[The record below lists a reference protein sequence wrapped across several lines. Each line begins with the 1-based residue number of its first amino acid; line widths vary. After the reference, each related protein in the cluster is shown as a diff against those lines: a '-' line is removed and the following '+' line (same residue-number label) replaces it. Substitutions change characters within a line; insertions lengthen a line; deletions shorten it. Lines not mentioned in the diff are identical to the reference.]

1 MLSVRHPFNLS
12 TCAIVALTTAC
23 LFSSNAQ
30 ASQITLTSIS
40 NSSVSGNSISGS
52 SIRDNANTTTNNT
65 VSISSNTLEIDWN
78 GLSVNSSAL
87 TVDSQPQKV
96 TNLVIG
102 LSNKTN
108 SAKTATW
115 TLVPSGINVEAEL
128 NQDQLTFQFSL
139 PSNIRVKRNQPV
151 ELAWFDLAEQQTQT
165 LFLPFNEG
173 MRVPTN
179 NKLWGNYLVD
189 NHSESNTTQDLKMPF
204 WTVQQNDHFISYQM
218 INATNNQL
226 LFSNASPDTTS
237 KTNTKIDMKASH
249 QFTILNQSQPFIVR
263 ITLGDSWLD
272 GAKQYRNWRIDND
285 QSETLAAKQK
295 RNPDVNK
302 LISASHVYLFGKD
315 PLSIQ
320 DVSDWWG
327 LKAWYLEHSQ
337 LNISSEAKRELST
350 LSKGKDWFSQYHKQL
365 LLNSISQ
372 SLQKLFPVGTPT
384 LENNTI
390 KAQYVAAQN
399 KKNWLV
405 EHASP
410 YLNSSD
416 TWGQALSADMV
427 ANLNKAG
434 LNKLWLGFDN
444 WMPAFYQPNAVGL
457 AKQSGYL
464 VGTYDSYNTVIP
476 AKLNDNWLTAQ
487 LPKPMRQSCAIELAD
502 GSLKKGFRGNGFYLN
517 PNCHL
522 DYVKQRAQDIMKFGN
537 FNSLFLDVDATA
549 MAREDYRGSI
559 DSHSNSNGNR
569 NRNTNE
575 SDMLSG
581 FNNRMQ
587 WLSEQ
592 PSLVLG
598 SEDGNSLTTK
608 GIAFAHGLE
617 TVGFGWTDKDM
628 KENRQSPYY
637 LGRWYP
643 DHKPDFFFKPAEVKE
658 PYKSLLFSPQ
668 YRIPL
673 YQAVFH
679 DEVINTHHWHSDSL
693 KFTNVQ
699 SNRDLIAMLYNTP
712 PMVHLTRDEASS
724 SSSPRLKVLKHY
736 QDGFEPMHEQ
746 LWDKRLVD
754 FFWLD
759 KNGNVQQTEFS
770 DGSKII
776 ANFSDEVFDQNGIDV
791 APDSIKALLS
801 NGQIIEWKS
810 EPN

>member
-1 MLSVRHPFNLS
+1 MLSVRHPLNLS
-12 TCAIVALTTAC
+12 NFAIVALTTAC

-30 ASQITLTSIS
+30 ASQITLTS
-40 NSSVSGNSISGS
+40 N
-52 SIRDNANTTTNNT
+52 NNT
-65 VSISSNTLEIDWN
+65 VATSSNTLEVDWN
-78 GLSVNSSAL
+78 GLSVNSAAL
-87 TVDSQPQKV
+87 TVDSQPQKA

-102 LSNKTN
+102 FSDKAD
-108 SAKTATW
+108 SAKIATW
-115 TLVPSGINVEAEL
+115 TLVPSGINVKAEL

-139 PSNIRVKRNQPV
+139 PSNIQVKRNKPI

-165 LFLPFNEG
+165 LFLPFSEG
-173 MRVPTN
+173 MRVPTD
-179 NKLWGNYLVD
+179 NKLWASYLVG
-189 NHSESNTTQDLKMPF
+189 NHSGSNTTQDLKMPF
-204 WTVQQNDHFISYQM
+204 WTVQQNNHFISYQM
-218 INATNNQL
+218 VNATNNQL
-226 LFSNASPDTTS
+226 LFSDASSNASSNT
-237 KTNTKIDMKASH
+237 KTKIDMKAAH
-249 QFTILNQSQPFIVR
+249 QFTMLNQSQPFLVR

-272 GAKQYRNWRIDND
+272 GAKQYRDWRINND
-285 QSETLAAKQK
+285 QSETLVAKQK
-295 RNPDVNK
+295 RNPDVTK
-302 LISASHVYLFGKD
+302 LIGASHVYLFGKD

-327 LKAWYLEHSQ
+327 LKTWYLEGSK
-337 LNISSEAKRELST
+337 LNVSAEAKRELSS

-365 LLNSISQ
+365 LLDSISQ
-372 SLQKLFPVGTPT
+372 SLQVLYPVGNPT
-384 LENNTI
+384 LEDNTI
-390 KAQYVAAQN
+390 KAQYKAAQD
-399 KKNWLV
+399 KKNWLL

-410 YLNSSD
+410 YLNSSE
-416 TWGQALSADMV
+416 TWGQALSSDMV

-464 VGTYDSYNTVIP
+464 VGTYDSYNTAIP

-487 LPKPMRQSCAIELAD
+487 LPEPMRQSCAIELAD

-522 DYVKQRAQDIMKFGN
+522 EYVKQRAQDIMRFGN

-549 MAREDYRGSI
+549 MAREDYRVSI
-559 DSHSNSNGNR
+559 DSNGN
-569 NRNTNE
+569 TNDE
-575 SDMLSG
+575 SDMLSA
-581 FNNRMQ
+581 FNNRMK

-643 DHKPDFFFKPAEVKE
+643 DQKPDFFFKPAEVKE

-699 SNRDLIAMLYNTP
+699 AERDLTAMLYNTP
-712 PMVHLTRDEASS
+712 PMVHLTRDEALSS
-724 SSSPRLKVLKHY
+724 SSQRIKALKHY

-746 LWDKRLVD
+746 LWDKQLVD
-754 FFWLD
+754 SEWLD
-759 KNGNVQQTEFS
+759 KSGDVQQTEFS

-776 ANFSDEVFDQNGIDV
+776 ANFSDQTFHQRGLKVSPS
-791 APDSIKALLS
+791 AIKAVLS
-801 NGQIIEWKS
+801 NGQTLEWKS

>member
-1 MLSVRHPFNLS
+1 MLSVRHPLNLS

-52 SIRDNANTTTNNT
+52 SIRDNANIATNNT

-78 GLSVNSSAL
+78 GLSVNSGAL
-87 TVDSQPQKV
+87 TVDSQPQKA

-102 LSNKTN
+102 LSDKTN

-115 TLVPSGINVEAEL
+115 TLVPSGINIEAEL
-128 NQDQLTFQFSL
+128 NQDQLTFQFSF
-139 PSNIRVKRNQPV
+139 PSNIQVKRNQPV

-165 LFLPFNEG
+165 LFLPFSEG

-179 NKLWGNYLVD
+179 NKLWGSYLVD
-189 NHSESNTTQDLKMPF
+189 NHSGSNTTQDLKMPF
-204 WTVQQNDHFISYQM
+204 WTAQQNDHFISYQM

-226 LFSNASPDTTS
+226 LFSDASSNASSNT
-237 KTNTKIDMKASH
+237 KTKIDMKASH
-249 QFTILNQSQPFIVR
+249 QFTMLNQSQPFIVR

-272 GAKQYRNWRIDND
+272 GAKQYRDWRINND
-285 QSETLAAKQK
+285 QSETLVAKQK
-295 RNPDVNK
+295 RNPDVSK
-302 LISASHVYLFGKD
+302 LIGASHVYLFGKD
-315 PLSIQ
+315 PLSVQ

-327 LKAWYLEHSQ
+327 LKSWYLKGSK
-337 LNISSEAKRELST
+337 LNVSKEAKRELSS

-365 LLNSISQ
+365 LLDSISQ
-372 SLQKLFPVGTPT
+372 SLQVLFPVGNPT

-416 TWGQALSADMV
+416 TWGQALSSDMV
-427 ANLNKAG
+427 TNLNKAG

-464 VGTYDSYNTVIP
+464 VGTYDSYNTAIP

-487 LPKPMRQSCAIELAD
+487 LPKPMRESCAIELAD

-549 MAREDYRGSI
+549 MAREDYSGSI
-559 DSHSNSNGNR
+559 DSHGNGD
-569 NRNTNE
+569 TNE
-575 SDMLSG
+575 SDMLSA

-628 KENRQSPYY
+628 KENRRSPYY

-643 DHKPDFFFKPAEVKE
+643 DHKPDFFFKPSEVKE

-699 SNRDLIAMLYNTP
+699 AERDLTAMLYNTP
-712 PMVHLTRDEASS
+712 PMVHLTRDEALS
-724 SSSPRLKVLKHY
+724 SSSPRIKALKHY

-746 LWDKRLVD
+746 LWDKQLVD
-754 FFWLD
+754 FDWLD
-759 KNGNVQQTEFS
+759 KNGDVQQTEFS

-776 ANFSDEVFDQNGIDV
+776 ANFSNKTFRHDNVDIAALSV
-791 APDSIKALLS
+791 KAILA
-801 NGQIIEWKS
+801 NGQVVDWQS
-810 EPN
+810 TYH

>member
-1 MLSVRHPFNLS
+1 MS
-12 TCAIVALTTAC
+12 
-23 LFSSNAQ
+23 
-30 ASQITLTSIS
+30 
-40 NSSVSGNSISGS
+40 
-52 SIRDNANTTTNNT
+52 
-65 VSISSNTLEIDWN
+65 
-78 GLSVNSSAL
+78 
-87 TVDSQPQKV
+87 
-96 TNLVIG
+96 
-102 LSNKTN
+102 
-108 SAKTATW
+108 
-115 TLVPSGINVEAEL
+115 
-128 NQDQLTFQFSL
+128 
-139 PSNIRVKRNQPV
+139 
-151 ELAWFDLAEQQTQT
+151 
-165 LFLPFNEG
+165 
-173 MRVPTN
+173 
-179 NKLWGNYLVD
+179 
-189 NHSESNTTQDLKMPF
+189 
-204 WTVQQNDHFISYQM
+204 
-218 INATNNQL
+218 
-226 LFSNASPDTTS
+226 
-237 KTNTKIDMKASH
+237 
-249 QFTILNQSQPFIVR
+249 
-263 ITLGDSWLD
+263 
-272 GAKQYRNWRIDND
+272 
-285 QSETLAAKQK
+285 
-295 RNPDVNK
+295 K
-302 LISASHVYLFGKD
+302 LIGASHVYLFGKD

-327 LKAWYLEHSQ
+327 LKTWYLK
-337 LNISSEAKRELST
+337 SSKLRVSAEAKRELSS
-350 LSKGKDWFSQYHKQL
+350 LSKGKDWFSQYQKQL
-365 LLNSISQ
+365 LLDSISQ
-372 SLQKLFPVGTPT
+372 SLLVLYPVGNPT

-390 KAQYVAAQN
+390 KAQYKAAQD
-399 KKNWLV
+399 KKNWLLK
-405 EHASP
+405 HASP
-410 YLNSSD
+410 YLNSSE
-416 TWGQALSADMV
+416 TWGQALSSDMLT
-427 ANLNKAG
+427 NLNKAG

-444 WMPAFYQPNAVGL
+444 WMPAFYQPNAVAL

-464 VGTYDSYNTVIP
+464 VGTYDSYNTAIP

-487 LPKPMRQSCAIELAD
+487 LPEPMRQSCAIELAD

-522 DYVKQRAQDIMKFGN
+522 EYVKQRAQDIMRFGN

-549 MAREDYRGSI
+549 MAREDYSGSI
-559 DSHSNSNGNR
+559 DSHSNSNGNG
-569 NRNTNE
+569 NTNE

-628 KENRQSPYY
+628 KENHQSPYY

-699 SNRDLIAMLYNTP
+699 AERDLTAMLYNTP
-712 PMVHLTRDEASS
+712 PMVHLTRDEALS
-724 SSSPRLKVLKHY
+724 SSSPRIKALKHY

-746 LWDKRLVD
+746 LWDKQLVD
-754 FFWLD
+754 SEWLD
-759 KNGNVQQTEFS
+759 KSGDVQQTEFS

-776 ANFSDEVFDQNGIDV
+776 ANFSDQTFHQRGLKVSPS
-791 APDSIKALLS
+791 AIKAVLS
-801 NGQIIEWKS
+801 NGQTLEWKS

>member
-1 MLSVRHPFNLS
+1 MLSVRHPLNLS
-12 TCAIVALTTAC
+12 NFAIVALTTAC

-30 ASQITLTSIS
+30 ASQITLTS
-40 NSSVSGNSISGS
+40 N
-52 SIRDNANTTTNNT
+52 NNT
-65 VSISSNTLEIDWN
+65 VATSSNTLEVDWN
-78 GLSVNSSAL
+78 GLSVNSAAL
-87 TVDSQPQKV
+87 TVDSQPQKA

-102 LSNKTN
+102 FSDKAD
-108 SAKTATW
+108 SAKIATW
-115 TLVPSGINVEAEL
+115 TLVPSGINVKAEL

-139 PSNIRVKRNQPV
+139 PSNIQVKRNKPI

-165 LFLPFNEG
+165 RFLPFSEG
-173 MRVPTN
+173 MRVPTD
-179 NKLWGNYLVD
+179 NKLWASYLVG
-189 NHSESNTTQDLKMPF
+189 NHSGSNTTQDLKMPF
-204 WTVQQNDHFISYQM
+204 WTVQQNNHFISYQM
-218 INATNNQL
+218 VNATNNQL
-226 LFSNASPDTTS
+226 LFSDASSNT
-237 KTNTKIDMKASH
+237 KTKIDMKAAH
-249 QFTILNQSQPFIVR
+249 QFTMLNQSQPFLVR

-272 GAKQYRNWRIDND
+272 GAKQYRDWRINND
-285 QSETLAAKQK
+285 QSETLVAKQK
-295 RNPDVNK
+295 RNPDVTK
-302 LISASHVYLFGKD
+302 LIGASHVYLFGKD

-327 LKAWYLEHSQ
+327 LKTWYLEGSK
-337 LNISSEAKRELST
+337 LNVSAEAKRELSS

-365 LLNSISQ
+365 LLDSISQ
-372 SLQKLFPVGTPT
+372 SLQVLYPVGNPT
-384 LENNTI
+384 LEDNTI
-390 KAQYVAAQN
+390 KAQYKAAQD
-399 KKNWLV
+399 KKNWLL

-410 YLNSSD
+410 YLNSSE
-416 TWGQALSADMV
+416 TWGQALSSDMV

-444 WMPAFYQPNAVGL
+444 WMPEFYQPNAVGL

-464 VGTYDSYNTVIP
+464 VGTYDSYNTAIP

-487 LPKPMRQSCAIELAD
+487 LPEPMRQSCAIELAD

-522 DYVKQRAQDIMKFGN
+522 EYVKQRAQDIMRFGN

-549 MAREDYRGSI
+549 MAREDYRVSI
-559 DSHSNSNGNR
+559 DSNGN
-569 NRNTNE
+569 TNDE
-575 SDMLSG
+575 SDMLSA
-581 FNNRMQ
+581 FNNRMK

-699 SNRDLIAMLYNTP
+699 AERDLTAMLYNTP
-712 PMVHLTRDEASS
+712 PMVHLTRDEALSS
-724 SSSPRLKVLKHY
+724 SSQRIKALKHY

-746 LWDKRLVD
+746 LWDKQLVD
-754 FFWLD
+754 SEWLD
-759 KNGNVQQTEFS
+759 KSGDVQQTEFS

-776 ANFSDEVFDQNGIDV
+776 ANFSNKAFRYNGVDIAALSV
-791 APDSIKALLS
+791 KAILA
-801 NGQIIEWKS
+801 NGQVVDWQPDHS
-810 EPN
+810 

>member
-1 MLSVRHPFNLS
+1 MLSVRHPLNLS
-12 TCAIVALTTAC
+12 NFAIVALTTAC

-30 ASQITLTSIS
+30 ASQITLTS
-40 NSSVSGNSISGS
+40 N
-52 SIRDNANTTTNNT
+52 NNT
-65 VSISSNTLEIDWN
+65 VATSSNTLEVDWN
-78 GLSVNSSAL
+78 GLSVNSAAL
-87 TVDSQPQKV
+87 TVDSQPQKA

-102 LSNKTN
+102 FSDKAD
-108 SAKTATW
+108 SAKIATW
-115 TLVPSGINVEAEL
+115 TLVPSGINVKAEL

-139 PSNIRVKRNQPV
+139 PSNIQVKRNKPI

-165 LFLPFNEG
+165 LFLPFSEG
-173 MRVPTN
+173 MRVPTD
-179 NKLWGNYLVD
+179 NKLWASYLVG
-189 NHSESNTTQDLKMPF
+189 NHSGSNTTQDLKMPF
-204 WTVQQNDHFISYQM
+204 WTVQKNNHFISYQM
-218 INATNNQL
+218 VNATNNQL
-226 LFSNASPDTTS
+226 LFSDASSNASSNT
-237 KTNTKIDMKASH
+237 KTKIDMKAAH
-249 QFTILNQSQPFIVR
+249 QFTMLNQSQPFLVR

-272 GAKQYRNWRIDND
+272 GAKQYRDWRINND
-285 QSETLAAKQK
+285 QSETLVAKQK
-295 RNPDVNK
+295 RNPDVTK
-302 LISASHVYLFGKD
+302 LIGASHVYLFGKD

-327 LKAWYLEHSQ
+327 LKTWYLEGSK
-337 LNISSEAKRELST
+337 LNVSAEAKRELSS

-365 LLNSISQ
+365 LLDSISQ
-372 SLQKLFPVGTPT
+372 SLQVLYPVGNPT
-384 LENNTI
+384 LEDNTI
-390 KAQYVAAQN
+390 KAQYKAAQD
-399 KKNWLV
+399 KKNWLL

-410 YLNSSD
+410 YLNSSE
-416 TWGQALSADMV
+416 TWGQALSSDMV

-444 WMPAFYQPNAVGL
+444 WMPEFYQPNAVGL

-464 VGTYDSYNTVIP
+464 VGTYDSYNTAIP

-487 LPKPMRQSCAIELAD
+487 LPEPMRQSCAIELAD
-502 GSLKKGFRGNGFYLN
+502 GNLKKGFRGNGFYLN

-522 DYVKQRAQDIMKFGN
+522 EYVKQRAQDIMRFGN

-549 MAREDYRGSI
+549 MAREDYSGSI
-559 DSHSNSNGNR
+559 DSHSNSNGNG
-569 NRNTNE
+569 NGNGNTNE
-575 SDMLSG
+575 SDMLSA

-608 GIAFAHGLE
+608 GIVFAHGLE

-628 KENRQSPYY
+628 KENCQSPYY

-699 SNRDLIAMLYNTP
+699 AERDLTAMLYNTP
-712 PMVHLTRDEASS
+712 PMVHLTRDEALSS
-724 SSSPRLKVLKHY
+724 SSQRIKALKHY

-746 LWDKRLVD
+746 LWDKQLVD
-754 FFWLD
+754 FEWLD
-759 KNGNVQQTEFS
+759 KSGDVQQTEFS

-776 ANFSDEVFDQNGIDV
+776 ANFSNKAFRYNGVDIAALSV
-791 APDSIKALLS
+791 KAILA
-801 NGQIIEWKS
+801 NGQVVDWQPDHS
-810 EPN
+810 

>member
-1 MLSVRHPFNLS
+1 MLSVRHPLNLS
-12 TCAIVALTTAC
+12 NFAIVALTTAC

-30 ASQITLTSIS
+30 ASQITLTS
-40 NSSVSGNSISGS
+40 N
-52 SIRDNANTTTNNT
+52 NNT
-65 VSISSNTLEIDWN
+65 VATSSNTLEVDWN
-78 GLSVNSSAL
+78 GLSVNSAAL
-87 TVDSQPQKV
+87 TVDSQPQKA

-102 LSNKTN
+102 FSDKAD
-108 SAKTATW
+108 SAKIATW
-115 TLVPSGINVEAEL
+115 TLVPSGINVKAEL

-139 PSNIRVKRNQPV
+139 PSNIQVKRNKPI

-165 LFLPFNEG
+165 LFLPFSEG
-173 MRVPTN
+173 MRVPTD
-179 NKLWGNYLVD
+179 NKLWASYLVG
-189 NHSESNTTQDLKMPF
+189 NHSGSNTTQDLKMPF
-204 WTVQQNDHFISYQM
+204 WTVQQNNHFISYQM
-218 INATNNQL
+218 VNATNNQL
-226 LFSNASPDTTS
+226 LFSDASSNASSNT
-237 KTNTKIDMKASH
+237 KTKIDMKAAH
-249 QFTILNQSQPFIVR
+249 QFTMLNQSQPFLVR

-272 GAKQYRNWRIDND
+272 GAKQYRDWRINND
-285 QSETLAAKQK
+285 QSDTLVAKQK
-295 RNPDVNK
+295 RNPDVTK
-302 LISASHVYLFGKD
+302 LIGASHVYLFGKD

-327 LKAWYLEHSQ
+327 LKTWYLEGSK
-337 LNISSEAKRELST
+337 LNVSAEAKRELSS
-350 LSKGKDWFSQYHKQL
+350 LSKGKGWFSQYHKQL
-365 LLNSISQ
+365 LLDSIIQ
-372 SLQKLFPVGTPT
+372 SLQVLYPVGNPT
-384 LENNTI
+384 LEDNTI
-390 KAQYVAAQN
+390 KAQYKAAQD
-399 KKNWLV
+399 KKNWLLK
-405 EHASP
+405 HASP

-416 TWGQALSADMV
+416 TWGQALSSDMV

-434 LNKLWLGFDN
+434 LKKLWLGFDN

-464 VGTYDSYNTVIP
+464 VGTYDSYNTAIP

-487 LPKPMRQSCAIELAD
+487 LPEPMRQSCAIELAD

-522 DYVKQRAQDIMKFGN
+522 EYVKQRAQDIMRFGK

-549 MAREDYRGSI
+549 MAREDYRVSI
-559 DSHSNSNGNR
+559 DSNGN
-569 NRNTNE
+569 TNDE
-575 SDMLSG
+575 SDMLSA
-581 FNNRMQ
+581 FNNRMK

-699 SNRDLIAMLYNTP
+699 AERDLTAMLYNTP
-712 PMVHLTRDEASS
+712 PMVHLTRDEALSS
-724 SSSPRLKVLKHY
+724 SSQRIKALKHY

-746 LWDKRLVD
+746 LWDKQLVD
-754 FFWLD
+754 SEWLD
-759 KNGNVQQTEFS
+759 KSGDVQQTEFS

-776 ANFSDEVFDQNGIDV
+776 ANFSDQTFHQRGLKVSPS
-791 APDSIKALLS
+791 AIKAVLS
-801 NGQIIEWKS
+801 NGQTLEWKS

>member
-12 TCAIVALTTAC
+12 TCAIVALTTSC
-23 LFSSNAQ
+23 LFSSNSQ
-30 ASQITLTSIS
+30 ASQITLTN
-40 NSSVSGNSISGS
+40 NSSVSGS
-52 SIRDNANTTTNNT
+52 SIRDNANATTSNN

-78 GLSVNSSAL
+78 NLSVNSGTL
-87 TVDSQPQKV
+87 TVDSKPQKA

-102 LSNKTN
+102 FSDKAD
-108 SAKTATW
+108 SVKIATW
-115 TLVPSGINVEAEL
+115 TLVPSGINIEAEL

-139 PSNIRVKRNQPV
+139 PSNIQVKRNEPI

-165 LFLPFNEG
+165 LFLPFSEG

-179 NKLWGNYLVD
+179 NKLWASYLVGNY
-189 NHSESNTTQDLKMPF
+189 SGSNTTQDLKMPF
-204 WTVQQNDHFISYQM
+204 WTVQQNNHFISYQM
-218 INATNNQL
+218 VNTTNNQL
-226 LFSNASPDTTS
+226 LFSDASSDSTS
-237 KTNTKIDMKASH
+237 NSKTKIDMKASH
-249 QFTILNQSQPFIVR
+249 QFTMLNQSQPFIVR
-263 ITLGDSWLD
+263 ITLGYSWLD
-272 GAKQYRNWRIDND
+272 GAKRYRDWRIEND
-285 QSETLAAKQK
+285 LSETLVAKQK
-295 RNPDVNK
+295 RNPEVSK
-302 LISASHVYLFGKD
+302 LIGASHVYLFGKD

-327 LKAWYLEHSQ
+327 LKTWYLEGSK
-337 LNISSEAKRELST
+337 LSISAEAKRELSS
-350 LSKGKDWFSQYHKQL
+350 LSKGKDWFIQYHKQVL
-365 LLNSISQ
+365 LDSISQ
-372 SLQKLFPVGTPT
+372 SLQVLFPVGKPT

-390 KAQYVAAQN
+390 KAQYKAAQN
-399 KKNWLV
+399 KKNWLL

-410 YLNSSD
+410 YLNSPD
-416 TWGQALSADMV
+416 TWGQALSSDMV

-444 WMPAFYQPNAVGL
+444 WTPAFYQRNAVTL
-457 AKQSGYL
+457 AKQSGYM
-464 VGTYDSYNTVIP
+464 VGTYDSYNTAIP

-487 LPKPMRQSCAIELAD
+487 LPEPMRKSCAIELAD
-502 GSLKKGFRGNGFYLN
+502 GSLKRGFRDNGFYLN

-522 DYVKQRAQDIMKFGN
+522 EYVKQRAQDIMRFGN

-549 MAREDYRGSI
+549 MVREDYSGNI
-559 DSHSNSNGNR
+559 DTISNS
-569 NRNTNE
+569 NTNE
-575 SDMLSG
+575 SDMLLA

-643 DHKPDFFFKPAEVKE
+643 DHKPDFFFKPAQVKE
-658 PYKSLLFSPQ
+658 PYKSLLFSPK

-699 SNRDLIAMLYNTP
+699 AERDLTAMLYNTP
-712 PMVHLTRDEASS
+712 PMVHLTRDEALT
-724 SSSPRLKVLKHY
+724 SSSPRLAALKHY
-736 QDGFEPMHEQ
+736 QNGFEPIHNQ
-746 LWDKRLVD
+746 LWDKQLVD
-754 FFWLD
+754 FVWLD
-759 KNGNVQQTEFS
+759 QTGDVQQTLFN

-776 ANFSDEVFDQNGIDV
+776 ANFSEQAFHLGGLEI
-791 APDSIKALLS
+791 APTAIKAVLS
-801 NGQIIEWKS
+801 NGKVVEWKL
-810 EPN
+810 ELN

>member
-1 MLSVRHPFNLS
+1 MLSVRHPLNLS

-30 ASQITLTSIS
+30 ASQITLTS
-40 NSSVSGNSISGS
+40 NSSVST
-52 SIRDNANTTTNNT
+52 NTTTNNT
-65 VSISSNTLEIDWN
+65 ISISSNTLEIDWN
-78 GLSVNSSAL
+78 GLSVNSAAL
-87 TVDSQPQKV
+87 TVDSQPQKA

-102 LSNKTN
+102 FSDKAD
-108 SAKTATW
+108 SAKIATW
-115 TLVPSGINVEAEL
+115 TLVPSGINLEAEL

-139 PSNIRVKRNQPV
+139 PSNIQVKRNDPI
-151 ELAWFDLAEQQTQT
+151 ELTWFDLAEQQTQT
-165 LFLPFNEG
+165 LFLPFSEG
-173 MRVPTN
+173 MRVPTD
-179 NKLWGNYLVD
+179 NKLWASYLVG
-189 NHSESNTTQDLKMPF
+189 NHSGSNTTQDLKMPF
-204 WTVQQNDHFISYQM
+204 WTVQQNNHFISYQM
-218 INATNNQL
+218 VNATNNQL
-226 LFSNASPDTTS
+226 LFSDASSNASSNT
-237 KTNTKIDMKASH
+237 KTKIDMKAAH
-249 QFTILNQSQPFIVR
+249 QFTMLNQSQPFLVR

-272 GAKQYRNWRIDND
+272 GAKQYRDWRINND
-285 QSETLAAKQK
+285 QSDTLVAKQK
-295 RNPDVNK
+295 RNPDVTK
-302 LISASHVYLFGKD
+302 LIGASHVYLFGKD

-327 LKAWYLEHSQ
+327 LKTWYLEGSK
-337 LNISSEAKRELST
+337 LSVSAEAKRELSS

-365 LLNSISQ
+365 LLDSIIQ
-372 SLQKLFPVGTPT
+372 SLQVLYPVGNPT
-384 LENNTI
+384 LEDNTI
-390 KAQYVAAQN
+390 KAQYKAAQD
-399 KKNWLV
+399 KKNWLLK
-405 EHASP
+405 HASP

-416 TWGQALSADMV
+416 TWGQALSSDMV

-434 LNKLWLGFDN
+434 LKKLWLGFDN

-464 VGTYDSYNTVIP
+464 VGTYDSYNTAIP

-487 LPKPMRQSCAIELAD
+487 LPEPMRQSCAIELAD

-522 DYVKQRAQDIMKFGN
+522 EYVKQRAQDIMRFGN

-549 MAREDYRGSI
+549 MAREDYRVSI
-559 DSHSNSNGNR
+559 DSNGN
-569 NRNTNE
+569 TNDE
-575 SDMLSG
+575 SDMLSA
-581 FNNRMQ
+581 FNNRMK

-699 SNRDLIAMLYNTP
+699 AERDLTAMLYNTP
-712 PMVHLTRDEASS
+712 PMVHLTRDEALSS
-724 SSSPRLKVLKHY
+724 SSQRIKALKHY

-746 LWDKRLVD
+746 LWDKQLVD
-754 FFWLD
+754 FEWLV
-759 KNGNVQQTEFS
+759 KNGDVQQTKFS

-776 ANFSDEVFDQNGIDV
+776 ANFSNKAFRYNGVDIAALSV
-791 APDSIKALLS
+791 KAILA
-801 NGQIIEWKS
+801 NGQVVDWQPDHS
-810 EPN
+810 

>member
-1 MLSVRHPFNLS
+1 MLSVRHPLNLS
-12 TCAIVALTTAC
+12 TCAIVALTTTC
-23 LFSSNAQ
+23 LFSSNTQ
-30 ASQITLTSIS
+30 ASQITLTS
-40 NSSVSGNSISGS
+40 NSSVSGS
-52 SIRDNANTTTNNT
+52 SIRDNANSATNNT

-78 GLSVNSSAL
+78 GLSVNSGAL

-102 LSNKTN
+102 LSDKTN

-128 NQDQLTFQFSL
+128 NQDQLTFQFSF
-139 PSNIRVKRNQPV
+139 PSNIQVKRNQPV
-151 ELAWFDLAEQQTQT
+151 ELAWFDLAEKQTQT
-165 LFLPFNEG
+165 LFLPFSEG
-173 MRVPTN
+173 MRVPTD
-179 NKLWGNYLVD
+179 NKLWGSYLLD
-189 NHSESNTTQDLKMPF
+189 NHSGSNTTQDLKMPF
-204 WTVQQNDHFISYQM
+204 WTAQQNDHFISYQM

-226 LFSNASPDTTS
+226 LFSEVSSNTS
-237 KTNTKIDMKASH
+237 SNTKTKIDMKASH
-249 QFTILNQSQPFIVR
+249 QFTMLNQSQPFIVR

-272 GAKQYRNWRIDND
+272 GAKQYRDWRINND
-285 QSETLAAKQK
+285 QSETLVAKQK
-295 RNPDVNK
+295 RNPDVSK
-302 LISASHVYLFGKD
+302 LIGASHVYLFGKD
-315 PLSIQ
+315 PLSVQ
-320 DVSDWWG
+320 DVSNWWG
-327 LKAWYLEHSQ
+327 LKAWYLKGSK
-337 LNISSEAKRELST
+337 LNVSKEAKRELSS

-365 LLNSISQ
+365 LLDSISQ
-372 SLQKLFPVGTPT
+372 SLQGLFPVGTAT

-390 KAQYVAAQN
+390 KAQYVATQN

-410 YLNSSD
+410 YLNSSY
-416 TWGQALSADMV
+416 TWGQALSSDMV

-444 WMPAFYQPNAVGL
+444 WMPAFYQPNVVGL

-464 VGTYDSYNTVIP
+464 VGTYDSYNTAIP

-487 LPKPMRQSCAIELAD
+487 LPEPMRQSCAIELAD

-549 MAREDYRGSI
+549 MAREDYSGSI
-559 DSHSNSNGNR
+559 DSHSKSHSNSNGNG
-569 NRNTNE
+569 NGDTNE
-575 SDMLSG
+575 SDMLSA

-628 KENRQSPYY
+628 KENRRSPYY

-643 DHKPDFFFKPAEVKE
+643 DHKPDFFFKPADVKE

-699 SNRDLIAMLYNTP
+699 ANRDLTAMLYNTP
-712 PMVHLTRDEASS
+712 PMVHLTRDEALS
-724 SSSPRLKVLKHY
+724 SSSPRIKALKHY

-746 LWDKRLVD
+746 LWDKQLVD
-754 FFWLD
+754 FDWLD
-759 KNGNVQQTEFS
+759 KSGEVQQTEFS

-776 ANFSDEVFDQNGIDV
+776 ANFSNKTFRHDNIDIAALSV
-791 APDSIKALLS
+791 KAILA
-801 NGQIIEWKS
+801 NGQIVDWQ
-810 EPN
+810 PNHS

>member
-1 MLSVRHPFNLS
+1 MLSVRHPLNLS

-30 ASQITLTSIS
+30 ASQITLTS
-40 NSSVSGNSISGS
+40 NSSVST
-52 SIRDNANTTTNNT
+52 NTTTNNT
-65 VSISSNTLEIDWN
+65 ISISSNTLEIDWN
-78 GLSVNSSAL
+78 GLSVNSAAL
-87 TVDSQPQKV
+87 TVDSQPQKA

-102 LSNKTN
+102 FSDKAD
-108 SAKTATW
+108 SAKIATW
-115 TLVPSGINVEAEL
+115 TLVPSGINLEAEL

-139 PSNIRVKRNQPV
+139 PSNIQVKRNDPI
-151 ELAWFDLAEQQTQT
+151 ELTWFDLAEQQTQT
-165 LFLPFNEG
+165 LFLPFSEG
-173 MRVPTN
+173 MRVPTD
-179 NKLWGNYLVD
+179 NKLWASYLVG
-189 NHSESNTTQDLKMPF
+189 NHSGSNTTQDLKMPF
-204 WTVQQNDHFISYQM
+204 WTVQQNNHFISYQM
-218 INATNNQL
+218 VNATNNQL
-226 LFSNASPDTTS
+226 LFSDASSNASSNT
-237 KTNTKIDMKASH
+237 KTKIDMKAAH
-249 QFTILNQSQPFIVR
+249 QFTMLNQSQPFIVR

-272 GAKQYRNWRIDND
+272 GAKQYRDWRINND
-285 QSETLAAKQK
+285 QSETLVAKQK
-295 RNPDVNK
+295 RNPDVTK
-302 LISASHVYLFGKD
+302 LIGASHVYLFGKD

-327 LKAWYLEHSQ
+327 LKTWYLEGSK
-337 LNISSEAKRELST
+337 LNVSAEAKRELSS

-365 LLNSISQ
+365 LLDSISQ
-372 SLQKLFPVGTPT
+372 SLQVLYPVGNPT
-384 LENNTI
+384 LEDNTI
-390 KAQYVAAQN
+390 KAQYKAAQD
-399 KKNWLV
+399 KKNWLL

-410 YLNSSD
+410 YLNSSE
-416 TWGQALSADMV
+416 TWGQALSSDMV

-464 VGTYDSYNTVIP
+464 VGTYDSYNTAIP

-487 LPKPMRQSCAIELAD
+487 LPEPMRQSCAIELAD

-522 DYVKQRAQDIMKFGN
+522 EYVKQRAQDIMRFGN

-549 MAREDYRGSI
+549 MAREDYRVSI
-559 DSHSNSNGNR
+559 DSNGN
-569 NRNTNE
+569 TNDE
-575 SDMLSG
+575 SDMLSA
-581 FNNRMQ
+581 FNNRMK

-643 DHKPDFFFKPAEVKE
+643 DQKPDFFFKPAAVKE

-699 SNRDLIAMLYNTP
+699 AERDLTAMLYNTP
-712 PMVHLTRDEASS
+712 PMVHLTRDEALSS
-724 SSSPRLKVLKHY
+724 SSQRIKALKHY

-746 LWDKRLVD
+746 LWDKQLVD
-754 FFWLD
+754 SEWLD
-759 KNGNVQQTEFS
+759 KSGDVQQTEFS

-776 ANFSDEVFDQNGIDV
+776 ANFSNKAFRYNGVDIAALSV
-791 APDSIKALLS
+791 KAILA
-801 NGQIIEWKS
+801 NGQVVDWQPDHS
-810 EPN
+810 

>member
-1 MLSVRHPFNLS
+1 MLSVRHPLNLS

-30 ASQITLTSIS
+30 ARQITLTS
-40 NSSVSGNSISGS
+40 N
-52 SIRDNANTTTNNT
+52 NNT

-78 GLSVNSSAL
+78 DLSVNSGAL
-87 TVDSQPQKV
+87 TVDSQPQKM
-96 TNLVIG
+96 TNLIIG
-102 LSNKTN
+102 LSDKAD
-108 SAKTATW
+108 SAKIATW

-128 NQDQLTFQFSL
+128 NQGQLTFQFSL
-139 PSNIRVKRNQPV
+139 PSNIQVERNEPI

-165 LFLPFNEG
+165 LFLPFSEG
-173 MRVPTN
+173 MRVPIDK
-179 NKLWGNYLVD
+179 KLWASYLVGNY
-189 NHSESNTTQDLKMPF
+189 SGSNTTQDLKMPF
-204 WTVQQNDHFISYQM
+204 WTVQQNNHFISYQM
-218 INATNNQL
+218 VNATNNQL
-226 LFSNASPDTTS
+226 LFSDASSDNSSNS
-237 KTNTKIDMKASH
+237 KTKIDMKALH
-249 QFTILNQSQPFIVR
+249 QFTMLNQSQPFIVR

-272 GAKQYRNWRIDND
+272 GAKHYRDWRIENNL
-285 QSETLAAKQK
+285 SETLVAKQK
-295 RNPDVNK
+295 HNPDVSK
-302 LISASHVYLFGKD
+302 LIGASHVYLFGKD

-327 LKAWYLEHSQ
+327 LKTWYLEGSK
-337 LNISSEAKRELST
+337 LNVSAEANRELSS

-365 LLNSISQ
+365 LLDSISL
-372 SLQKLFPVGTPT
+372 SLQVLYPVDNPT
-384 LENNTI
+384 LKNNTI
-390 KAQYVAAQN
+390 KAQYKAAQD
-399 KKNWLV
+399 KKNWLL

-410 YLNSSD
+410 YLNSPE
-416 TWGQALSADMV
+416 TWGQALSSGMI

-444 WMPAFYQPNAVGL
+444 WMPAFYQPNAVAL

-464 VGTYDSYNTVIP
+464 VGTYDSYNTAIP

-487 LPKPMRQSCAIELAD
+487 LPEPMRQSCAIEMAD

-522 DYVKQRAQDIMKFGN
+522 EYVKQRAQDIMRFGN

-549 MAREDYRGSI
+549 MAREDYSGSI
-559 DSHSNSNGNR
+559 DNHIKSHSYNNGNG
-569 NRNTNE
+569 NTNE
-575 SDMLSG
+575 SDMLSA

-617 TVGFGWTDKDM
+617 TVGFGWTDKEM

-693 KFTNVQ
+693 KFTNVKAE
-699 SNRDLIAMLYNTP
+699 RDLTAMLYNTP
-712 PMVHLTRDEASS
+712 PMVHLTRDEALS
-724 SSSPRLKVLKHY
+724 SSSPRIKALKHY
-736 QDGFEPMHEQ
+736 QDGFEPIHEQ
-746 LWDKRLVD
+746 LWDKQLVD
-754 FFWLD
+754 FEWLD
-759 KNGNVQQTEFS
+759 KTGDVQQTEFS

-776 ANFSDEVFDQNGIDV
+776 ANFSSKAFRHNGIDI
-791 APDSIKALLS
+791 AGLSIKAILA
-801 NGQIIEWKS
+801 NGQVVDWQ
-810 EPN
+810 PNHS

>member
-1 MLSVRHPFNLS
+1 MS
-12 TCAIVALTTAC
+12 
-23 LFSSNAQ
+23 
-30 ASQITLTSIS
+30 
-40 NSSVSGNSISGS
+40 
-52 SIRDNANTTTNNT
+52 
-65 VSISSNTLEIDWN
+65 
-78 GLSVNSSAL
+78 
-87 TVDSQPQKV
+87 
-96 TNLVIG
+96 
-102 LSNKTN
+102 
-108 SAKTATW
+108 
-115 TLVPSGINVEAEL
+115 
-128 NQDQLTFQFSL
+128 
-139 PSNIRVKRNQPV
+139 
-151 ELAWFDLAEQQTQT
+151 
-165 LFLPFNEG
+165 
-173 MRVPTN
+173 
-179 NKLWGNYLVD
+179 
-189 NHSESNTTQDLKMPF
+189 
-204 WTVQQNDHFISYQM
+204 
-218 INATNNQL
+218 
-226 LFSNASPDTTS
+226 
-237 KTNTKIDMKASH
+237 
-249 QFTILNQSQPFIVR
+249 
-263 ITLGDSWLD
+263 
-272 GAKQYRNWRIDND
+272 
-285 QSETLAAKQK
+285 
-295 RNPDVNK
+295 K
-302 LISASHVYLFGKD
+302 LIGASHVYLFGKD
-315 PLSIQ
+315 PLSVQ

-327 LKAWYLEHSQ
+327 LKSWYLKGSK
-337 LNISSEAKRELST
+337 LNVSKEAKRELSS

-365 LLNSISQ
+365 LLDSISQ
-372 SLQKLFPVGTPT
+372 SLQVLFPIGNPT

-416 TWGQALSADMV
+416 TWGQALSSDMV

-434 LNKLWLGFDN
+434 LSKLWLGFDN

-464 VGTYDSYNTVIP
+464 VGTYDSYNTAIP

-487 LPKPMRQSCAIELAD
+487 LPEPMRESCAIELAD
-502 GSLKKGFRGNGFYLN
+502 GNLKKGFRGNGFYLN

-522 DYVKQRAQDIMKFGN
+522 DYVKQRAQDIIKFGN

-549 MAREDYRGSI
+549 MAREDYSGSI
-559 DSHSNSNGNR
+559 DSHSKSHSKSNGNGD
-569 NRNTNE
+569 TNE
-575 SDMLSG
+575 SDMLSA

-628 KENRQSPYY
+628 KENHQSPYY

-658 PYKSLLFSPQ
+658 PYKTLLFSPQ

-699 SNRDLIAMLYNTP
+699 AERDLTAMLYNTP
-712 PMVHLTRDEASS
+712 PMVHLTRDEALS
-724 SSSPRLKVLKHY
+724 SSSPRIKALKHY

-746 LWDKRLVD
+746 LWDKELID
-754 FFWLD
+754 FDWLD
-759 KNGNVQQTEFS
+759 KSGEVQQTEFS

-776 ANFSDEVFDQNGIDV
+776 ANFSNKTFRHDNIDISALSV
-791 APDSIKALLS
+791 KAILA
-801 NGQIIEWKS
+801 NGQVVDWQ
-810 EPN
+810 PNHS

>member
-1 MLSVRHPFNLS
+1 MLSVRHPLNLS

-30 ASQITLTSIS
+30 ASQITLTS
-40 NSSVSGNSISGS
+40 NSSV
-52 SIRDNANTTTNNT
+52 NANTTSNT
-65 VSISSNTLEIDWN
+65 VSISSKTFGIDWN
-78 GLSVNSSAL
+78 GLSVNSGTL
-87 TVDSQPQKV
+87 KVDSKPQNA
-96 TNLVIG
+96 TNLVVG
-102 LSNKTN
+102 FSDKAD
-108 SAKTATW
+108 SAKIATW
-115 TLVPSGINVEAEL
+115 TLVPSGINVEADL

-139 PSNIRVKRNQPV
+139 PSNIQVKRNEPV

-165 LFLPFNEG
+165 LFLPFSEG

-179 NKLWGNYLVD
+179 NKLWASYLVG
-189 NHSESNTTQDLKMPF
+189 NHSGSNTTQDLKMPF
-204 WTVQQNDHFISYQM
+204 WTVQQNNHFISYQM
-218 INATNNQL
+218 VNATSNQL
-226 LFSNASPDTTS
+226 LFSDASSDTSSNS
-237 KTNTKIDMKASH
+237 KTKIDMKASH
-249 QFTILNQSQPFIVR
+249 QFTMLNQSQPFIVR

-272 GAKQYRNWRIDND
+272 GAKQYRDWRINND
-285 QSETLAAKQK
+285 QSETLVAKQK
-295 RNPDVNK
+295 RNPDMSK
-302 LISASHVYLFGKD
+302 LIGASHVYLFGKD
-315 PLSIQ
+315 PLSVQ
-320 DVSDWWG
+320 DVSNWWG
-327 LKAWYLEHSQ
+327 LKAWYLKGSK
-337 LNISSEAKRELST
+337 LNVSKEAKRELSS
-350 LSKGKDWFSQYHKQL
+350 LSKGKDWLSQYHKQL
-365 LLNSISQ
+365 LLDSISQ
-372 SLQKLFPVGTPT
+372 SLQVLFPVGTAT

-416 TWGQALSADMV
+416 TWGQALSSDMV

-444 WMPAFYQPNAVGL
+444 WMPAFYQPNAVAL

-464 VGTYDSYNTVIP
+464 VGTYDSYNTAIP

-487 LPKPMRQSCAIELAD
+487 LPEPMRQSCAIEMAD

-522 DYVKQRAQDIMKFGN
+522 EYVKQRAQDIMRFGN

-549 MAREDYRGSI
+549 MAREDYSGSI
-559 DSHSNSNGNR
+559 DNHSNSNGN
-569 NRNTNE
+569 TSE
-575 SDMLSG
+575 SDMLSA

-608 GIAFAHGLE
+608 GITFAHGLE

-699 SNRDLIAMLYNTP
+699 AERDLTAMLYNTP
-712 PMVHLTRDEASS
+712 PMVHLTRDEALS
-724 SSSPRLKVLKHY
+724 SSSPRIKALKHY

-746 LWDKRLVD
+746 LWDRQLVD
-754 FFWLD
+754 FDWLD
-759 KNGNVQQTEFS
+759 KSGEVQQTEFS

-776 ANFSDEVFDQNGIDV
+776 ANFSNKTFRHDNIDIAALSV
-791 APDSIKALLS
+791 KAILA
-801 NGQIIEWKS
+801 NGQIVDWQS
-810 EPN
+810 TYH

>member
-1 MLSVRHPFNLS
+1 MLSVRHPLNLS

-30 ASQITLTSIS
+30 ASQITLTS
-40 NSSVSGNSISGS
+40 NSSVS
-52 SIRDNANTTTNNT
+52 ANTTTNNT

-78 GLSVNSSAL
+78 GLSVNSGAL

-102 LSNKTN
+102 LSDKTN
-108 SAKTATW
+108 SARTATW

-128 NQDQLTFQFSL
+128 NQDQLTFQFSF
-139 PSNIRVKRNQPV
+139 PSNIQVKRNQPV
-151 ELAWFDLAEQQTQT
+151 ELAWFDLAEKQTQT
-165 LFLPFNEG
+165 LFLPFSEG
-173 MRVPTN
+173 MRVPTD
-179 NKLWGNYLVD
+179 NKLWGSYLVD
-189 NHSESNTTQDLKMPF
+189 NHSGSNTTQDLKMPF
-204 WTVQQNDHFISYQM
+204 WTAQHNDHFISYQM
-218 INATNNQL
+218 INATNNRL
-226 LFSNASPDTTS
+226 LFSDASSNASSNT
-237 KTNTKIDMKASH
+237 KTKIDMKASH
-249 QFTILNQSQPFIVR
+249 QFTMLNQSQPFIVS

-272 GAKQYRNWRIDND
+272 GAKQYRDWRINND
-285 QSETLAAKQK
+285 QSETLVAKQK
-295 RNPDVNK
+295 RNPDVSK
-302 LISASHVYLFGKD
+302 LIGASHVYLFGKD
-315 PLSIQ
+315 PLSVQ

-327 LKAWYLEHSQ
+327 LKSWYLKGSK
-337 LNISSEAKRELST
+337 LNVSKEAKRELSS
-350 LSKGKDWFSQYHKQL
+350 LSKGKNWFSQYHKQL

-372 SLQKLFPVGTPT
+372 SLQVLFPIGNPT

-399 KKNWLV
+399 KKNWLL

-416 TWGQALSADMV
+416 TWGQALSSGMV
-427 ANLNKAG
+427 TNLNKAG

-464 VGTYDSYNTVIP
+464 VGTYDSYNTAIP

-487 LPKPMRQSCAIELAD
+487 LPEPMRQSCAIELAD

-549 MAREDYRGSI
+549 MAREDYR
-559 DSHSNSNGNR
+559 D
-569 NRNTNE
+569 NTSE
-575 SDMLSG
+575 SDILSA

-608 GIAFAHGLE
+608 GIAFVHGLE

-628 KENRQSPYY
+628 KENRRSPYY

-643 DHKPDFFFKPAEVKE
+643 DHKPDFFFKPAEVKDS
-658 PYKSLLFSPQ
+658 YKSLLFSPQ

-693 KFTNVQ
+693 KFTNVRAE
-699 SNRDLIAMLYNTP
+699 RDLTAMLYNTP
-712 PMVHLTRDEASS
+712 PMVHLTRDEALSS
-724 SSSPRLKVLKHY
+724 SSTRIKALKHY

-746 LWDKRLVD
+746 LWDKQLVD
-754 FFWLD
+754 FDWLD
-759 KNGNVQQTEFS
+759 KSGEVQQTEFS

-776 ANFSDEVFDQNGIDV
+776 ANFSNKTFRHDNIDIAALSV
-791 APDSIKALLS
+791 KAILA
-801 NGQIIEWKS
+801 NGQVVDWQS
-810 EPN
+810 TYH